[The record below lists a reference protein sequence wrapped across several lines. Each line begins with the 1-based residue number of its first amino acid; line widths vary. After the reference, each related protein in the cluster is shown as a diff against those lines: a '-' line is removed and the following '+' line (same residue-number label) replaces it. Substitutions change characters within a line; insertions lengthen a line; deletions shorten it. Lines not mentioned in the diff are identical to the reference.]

1 MVTILLGKVMPRDR
15 DEANKGCGRVGI
27 LALRALGHL
36 LGQSRETGSSLALGL
51 LEGVALC
58 LQRDRNAGEMMQ
70 SCLLTCA
77 NNIQVVP
84 FGLGQWSE
92 TH

>member
-1 MVTILLGKVMPRDR
+1 MRLIQAV
-15 DEANKGCGRVGI
+15 EE
-27 LALRALGHL
+27 LASWRSELGHL

-58 LQRDRNAGEMMQ
+58 LQRGRNAGEIRQ
-70 SCLLTCA
+70 SCLLTCV

-84 FGLGQWSE
+84 FGLGQR
-92 TH
+92 